1 MWNQDG
7 SAIRKKVLENYRKYL
22 QRKEVYK
29 KFGYDIDRERDFILQ
44 KAQPIFGDILE
55 VGTGKGYF
63 SLVLAKEGYHFVSVD
78 ISEEEQN
85 FAKLIL
91 RYFGLEKFAE
101 FRVENAECL
110 SFEDK
115 SFDTIFSV
123 NTLHHFRSPF
133 KVIEEL
139 VRIVTF
145 EGKIILSDFTEEGLT
160 IVDRIHQE
168 EGRKHKV
175 GRVSLSKI
183 EDYFKERGFLVE
195 RYRTSFQQTLVGYHQ
210 II

>member
-1 MWNQDG
+1 MEPGWFVG
-7 SAIRKKVLENYRKYL
+7 KEKILENYQKYL
-22 QRKEVYK
+22 QRKEIYK
-29 KFGYDIDRERDFILQ
+29 KFGYDIDRERDFIFQ

-63 SLVLAKEGYHFVSVD
+63 SLVLAKEGSHFVSVD
-78 ISEEEQN
+78 ISEEKQN

-91 RYFGLEKFAE
+91 GYLGLEGFAE
-101 FRVENAECL
+101 FKIENAECL

-123 NTLHHFRSPF
+123 NTLHHLRSPF

-160 IVDRIHQE
+160 IVDRIYQE
-168 EGRKHKV
+168 EGKSHKV
-175 GRVSLSKI
+175 GEVSLSKI
-183 EDYFKERGFLVE
+183 EDYFKGRGFLVE
-195 RYRTSFQQTLVGYHQ
+195 RYRTNFQQTLVAYHQ